1 MKRGIKKEIRIIG
14 IDDGYFEK
22 FKEKEC
28 LVVGA
33 VCRGAEF
40 LDGLISFKV
49 EVDGNDSTE
58 KIIKNINKSKHKGQL
73 SLIMVNGIA
82 LAGFNV
88 IDIEKVSKETNLP
101 IIIVSR
107 KNPRIELI
115 KRILEKIGKKDRIE
129 LIEKAGIPKEFK
141 INNSKIYFQFY
152 GIEEEKAREILKLTI
167 KHGNM
172 PEPLRIAHIIASG
185 ISLGENKGRV

>member
-1 MKRGIKKEIRIIG
+1 MKGIKKEIRIIG

-22 FKEKEC
+22 FKAKKC
-28 LVVGA
+28 LVVG
-33 VCRGAEF
+33 VICRGAEF

-49 EVDGNDSTE
+49 DVDGNDATE
-58 KIIKNINKSKHKGQL
+58 KIIKNINKSKHKAQL

-88 IDIEKVSKETNLP
+88 IDIEKINKETKLP
-101 IIIVSR
+101 IIVVTR
-107 KNPRIELI
+107 KNPRIKLI
-115 KRILEKIGKKDRIE
+115 KSVLEKIGMKNKIR
-129 LIEKAGIPKEFK
+129 LIEKAGKPKEFQ

-152 GIEEEKAREILKLTI
+152 GINEERVREILKLTI

-185 ISLGENKGRV
+185 ITLGENKGRV

>member
-1 MKRGIKKEIRIIG
+1 MVRIKKEIRILG

-22 FKEKEC
+22 FKAKKC
-28 LVVGA
+28 LVIGV
-33 VCRGAEF
+33 VYRGAEF

-49 EVDGNDSTE
+49 KVDGDDATE
-58 KIIKNINKSKHKGQL
+58 KIIESINKSKHLKQL
-73 SLIMVNGIA
+73 SLIMVNGIS

-88 IDIEKVSKETNLP
+88 IDIEKISKETGLP

-115 KRILEKIGKKDRIE
+115 KKVLKKIGKEDKIK
-129 LIEKAGIPKEFK
+129 LIEKARKPREFK
-141 INNSKIYFQFY
+141 INKTKIYFQFY
-152 GIEEEKAREILKLTI
+152 GMEEEKAREILKLTI

-185 ISLGENKGRV
+185 VTLGENRGRV